1 MNTRDERAG
10 EIVKMVLDNAINR
23 LNKINGNDR
32 NALASEYKEWI
43 DKPSFNDDVWF
54 STDKN
59 LSDYIE

>member
-1 MNTRDERAG
+1 
-10 EIVKMVLDNAINR
+10 MVLDNAINR